1 MTCEPTMTTAHPRSD
16 ERGMAIML
24 ALMLMTALSL
34 LGASLMFLAQ
44 SETYASMNYRMMSQA
59 RYAAESGVHKSASFL
74 LDVTQYDPMNPSDPL
89 SNYDLTKSPVTCTA
103 GCPHIGQA
111 VVPSAN
117 PAV

>member
-1 MTCEPTMTTAHPRSD
+1 MTCEPTMTTSHPRSN

-59 RYAAESGVHKSASFL
+59 RYAAESGIHKAASFL
-74 LDVTQYDPMNPSDPL
+74 LDVTQYDPMNPNDDIH
-89 SNYDLTKSPVTCTA
+89 NYDVTKRSEERRVGKECR
-103 GCPHIGQA
+103 
-111 VVPSAN
+111 SR
-117 PAV
+117 